1 MSANA
6 ERCFSTK
13 AGTCIITPERIVLER
28 HGFQRVVS
36 SLLYGDTINRAAIL
50 YGLITSIAFGL
61 GAWAFAQGS
70 YVIGVLLYLI
80 GLSFFRNLIMC
91 RNTSVTT
98 VIERSTIQTVEAHKP
113 HPPFT
118 VGYFT
123 VWFLEKG
130 KKQRRFIMLP
140 GFMANGSKEYP
151 KAVLV
156 MQETGLLRKAE

>member
-1 MSANA
+1 MSTYT
-6 ERCFSTK
+6 EHCFSTK

-28 HGFQRVVS
+28 HGFQRVIS

-70 YVIGVLLYLI
+70 YLTGVLLYLI
-80 GLSFFRNLIMC
+80 GLPFFRNLIMC
-91 RNTSVTT
+91 RNTSVAT
-98 VIERSTIQTVEAHKP
+98 VIERSSIQTIEVHKP

-118 VGYFT
+118 RGYFT
-123 VWFLEKG
+123 VWFSENG

-140 GFMANGSKEYP
+140 SFMANGSKEYP
-151 KAVLV
+151 KAVMA

>member
-1 MSANA
+1 MSTNT
-6 ERCFSTK
+6 EHSFSTK

-28 HGFQRVVS
+28 HGFQRVIS

-50 YGLITSIAFGL
+50 YGLITSVAFGL

-80 GLSFFRNLIMC
+80 GLGFFRNLIMC
-91 RNTSVTT
+91 HNTSVAT
-98 VIERSTIQTVEAHKP
+98 VIERSSIQSVEVHKP

-118 VGYFT
+118 RGYFT

-140 GFMANGSKEYP
+140 GFMANGNKEYP
-151 KAVLV
+151 KALLV
-156 MQETGLLRKAE
+156 MQETGILGKTG